1 MSLILDVGLS
11 LVESRELSQAD
22 ALLFLLLLFSKLQF
36 FVTGA
41 PEFSELLLLLLG
53 RGLFF
58 GESLNLKLTASLNG
72 ELHLHLSA
80 LLLLKESVGL
90 VFSLRNLLVQD
101 LLLVVLNGT

>member
-53 RGLFF
+53 
-58 GESLNLKLTASLNG
+58 
-72 ELHLHLSA
+72 
-80 LLLLKESVGL
+80 
-90 VFSLRNLLVQD
+90 
-101 LLLVVLNGT
+101 